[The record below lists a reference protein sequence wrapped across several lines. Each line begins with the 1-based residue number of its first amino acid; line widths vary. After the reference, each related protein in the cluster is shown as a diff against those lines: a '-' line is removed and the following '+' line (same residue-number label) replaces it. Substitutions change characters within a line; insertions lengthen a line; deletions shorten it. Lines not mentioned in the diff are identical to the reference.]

1 MLSAVSLS
9 DRQRRKINLMPRSA
23 PTVDGSPNL
32 KKVSMTFV
40 DRSNDQ
46 RSVSMYVE
54 GAATAAQIE
63 GLVAAAAAASNA
75 NIFRV
80 EVSDVYNSPKVA
92 SQALAAEENSVYDNI
107 VLLMKESDNP
117 AGMDAFLPAPKRALF
132 VGDSDNVDNVAALY
146 TAWRDAAVLVGLG
159 TLVPISVRYTERRE
173 KNEATSATQA

>member
-1 MLSAVSLS
+1 
-9 DRQRRKINLMPRSA
+9 MPRSA
-23 PTVDGSPNL
+23 PTVDGTPNL

-46 RSVSMYVE
+46 RTVSQYIE
-54 GAATAAQIE
+54 STATAAQIE
-63 GLVAAAAAASNA
+63 GLVVAAAAASNG

-80 EVSDVYNSPKVA
+80 EVSDVYNAPKVS
-92 SQALAAEENSVYDNI
+92 SQALAAEENSVFDNV

-117 AGMDAFLPAPKRALF
+117 AGMDAFLPAPVRAVF
-132 VGDSDNVDNVAALY
+132 VGDSDNIDNTAALY

-173 KNEATSATQA
+173 KNEATAATQA